1 MRLVLPTKLI
11 MYILEVVAQGI
22 NINETYFYLP
32 EHYMY
37 RYKTISILWM
47 FLVFENWITKLLI
60 LIVLIDSNS
69 TEKWMTTEFY
79 KISCEK
85 SSYVSMTTDRH
96 CLVTTKIWTRT
107 VLTQHLMVRIH
118 RTFCWEIY
126 IFC

>member
-32 EHYMY
+32 EHYLY

-79 KISCEK
+79 KVSCEK
-85 SSYVSMTTDRH
+85 SS
-96 CLVTTKIWTRT
+96 
-107 VLTQHLMVRIH
+107 
-118 RTFCWEIY
+118 
-126 IFC
+126 